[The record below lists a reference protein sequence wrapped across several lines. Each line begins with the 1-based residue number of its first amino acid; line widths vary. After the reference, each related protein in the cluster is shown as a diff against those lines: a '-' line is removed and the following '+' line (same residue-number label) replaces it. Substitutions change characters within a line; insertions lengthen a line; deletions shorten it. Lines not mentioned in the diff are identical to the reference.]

1 MLVNI
6 FDGVWNNGY
15 LMLGGRNLVR
25 ETSSDWSSWII
36 PVANKV
42 NMCVLLANIYP
53 GDKKVGDI
61 FTLSFDIEVKKFTAG
76 SGGTFNIFFQGA
88 IDNVWGGNNP
98 FVNISPVFDF
108 KTKALAGDFTEH
120 VSTTC
125 KIINDDQASAKKFEF
140 SVRCDYSDGTGKYR
154 IKNLKVEKG
163 TVATDWTPAPEDT
176 FSEGTA
182 HPNSIFTNYIPVKK
196 NTQYV
201 YGLSTE
207 NQLPAHKI
215 RYFNSDGTYL
225 KEVELSNASQN
236 GLKTI
241 TFDDDYSIQLTFPD
255 GLTDENKK
263 NFKFKEENNMA
274 IKAGNQITLVDIT
287 DAYSVMLTS
296 EAYTFVGGTGGVGAN
311 QSCTTE
317 AVAFCGNNQ
326 CSVVTVD
333 AKSIVCPTGISAAVS
348 NSGTSKVTI
357 KFTTTATVNAACEA
371 TIPVSVDGITI
382 NKKFS
387 FAVARTGN
395 TGATG
400 KGIKGTPVTEYVAS
414 TGNTTPPTSGWSTS
428 IPSVAQGQYLWTRV
442 TTTYTDN
449 TTSVSYSVA
458 KQGSTGATGTTGSQW
473 YAGTGIT
480 GTSTTAT
487 AFADSGVA
495 NARVNDMYLN
505 TSTGNTYKC
514 TVAGNATNAKWV
526 YAGNIKGVQG
536 DKGNTGATGNG
547 ISKADITY
555 ASSSSNTSAP
565 TSGWQNT
572 PPSVSP
578 GQYLWTKTVFTYT
591 NGGTAT
597 QYSVAKQGNTGAAGA
612 DAITVSI
619 TSSNGTVFK
628 NNSGSTVLTAH
639 VYKGAVEQTV
649 ADNGTVSGLGTIK
662 WYKVGSDTAVATA
675 KTLTVSAND
684 VDNTQAYTCQLE
696 G

>member
-15 LMLGGRNLVR
+15 LMLGGRNLAL

-36 PVANKV
+36 PDSNKV
-42 NMCVLLANIYP
+42 NVCVLLTNIYP

-88 IDNVWGGNNP
+88 IDDVWEGNNP

-125 KIINDDQASAKKFEF
+125 KITNDDQASAKKFDF
-140 SVRCDYSDGTGKYR
+140 GVRCDYSDGTGKYR

-176 FSEGTA
+176 FSEGT
-182 HPNSIFTNYIPVKK
+182 
-196 NTQYV
+196 
-201 YGLSTE
+201 L
-207 NQLPAHKI
+207 
-215 RYFNSDGTYL
+215 
-225 KEVELSNASQN
+225 
-236 GLKTI
+236 
-241 TFDDDYSIQLTFPD
+241 
-255 GLTDENKK
+255 
-263 NFKFKEENNMA
+263 
-274 IKAGNQITLVDIT
+274 
-287 DAYSVMLTS
+287 
-296 EAYTFVGGTGGVGAN
+296 
-311 QSCTTE
+311 
-317 AVAFCGNNQ
+317 
-326 CSVVTVD
+326 
-333 AKSIVCPTGISAAVS
+333 
-348 NSGTSKVTI
+348 
-357 KFTTTATVNAACEA
+357 
-371 TIPVSVDGITI
+371 
-382 NKKFS
+382 
-387 FAVARTGN
+387 
-395 TGATG
+395 
-400 KGIKGTPVTEYVAS
+400 
-414 TGNTTPPTSGWSTS
+414 
-428 IPSVAQGQYLWTRV
+428 
-442 TTTYTDN
+442 
-449 TTSVSYSVA
+449 A